1 MLNLNFDQ
9 LMSDKS
15 VMIVVSLIM
24 GFSLLMSAYVF
35 GVSQGFED
43 GRFQASKECDPVK
56 LEVAQLKE
64 KLIKARAGNVAQCAQ
79 QCADK
84 ALSCES
90 ICTKKIEESL
100 KLCSQIICGEAVEVK
115 VK

>member
-1 MLNLNFDQ
+1 MIALNFDKI
-9 LMSDKS
+9 SDKS
-15 VMIVVSLIM
+15 VMVVVSLIM

-43 GRFQASKECDPVK
+43 GQLKASKECDPVK
-56 LEVAQLKE
+56 IEVAQLKE
-64 KLIKARAGNVAQCAQ
+64 KLIKSRAGNVAECAQ
-79 QCADK
+79 QCANK

-90 ICTKKIEESL
+90 ICTQKIEESL
-100 KLCSQIICGEAVEVK
+100 KLCSEIACGEAVEVK